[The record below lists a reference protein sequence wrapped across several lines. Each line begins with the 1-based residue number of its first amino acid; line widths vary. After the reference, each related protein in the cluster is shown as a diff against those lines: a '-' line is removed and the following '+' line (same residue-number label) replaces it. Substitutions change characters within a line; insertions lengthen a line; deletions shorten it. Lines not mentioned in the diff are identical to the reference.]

1 MARSTPEGEASDE
14 RLLGLFLDG
23 DDAMFGE
30 LVRRY
35 ERPLHGFI
43 CRLTG
48 QPGAAADLFQE
59 TFLRAFQHAGSFRGR
74 SRFKTWLYAIAANV
88 CRSHARKAMR
98 RRTVSDED
106 APEPPDPAPGPN
118 GAAASQEIG
127 ERVARAVG
135 TLPASQ
141 REVVVLKLYDE
152 LTYSEIAQALG
163 RPLGTVKTQMR
174 AALKALRPR
183 LRAIAEAHGLT

>member
-1 MARSTPEGEASDE
+1 MSGMTKT
-14 RLLGLFLDG
+14 LLIAAAVVILAGGGLLAWG
-23 DDAMFGE
+23 PW
-30 LVRRY
+30 R
-35 ERPLHGFI
+35 
-43 CRLTG
+43 
-48 QPGAAADLFQE
+48 GAA
-59 TFLRAFQHAGSFRGR
+59 
-74 SRFKTWLYAIAANV
+74 
-88 CRSHARKAMR
+88 
-98 RRTVSDED
+98 

-152 LTYSEIAQALG
+152 LTYSEIAEALG

>member
-1 MARSTPEGEASDE
+1 
-14 RLLGLFLDG
+14 
-23 DDAMFGE
+23 MFGE

-35 ERPLHGFI
+35 ERSLHGFV

-48 QPGAAADLFQE
+48 EPGAAADLFQE
-59 TFLRAFQHAGSFRGR
+59 TFLRVFQHAASFRGG

-118 GAAASQEIG
+118 GAAQSEEIG
-127 ERVARAVG
+127 ERVARAVRE
-135 TLPASQ
+135 LPVAQ

-152 LTYSEIAQALG
+152 LSYSEIADALG

-183 LRAIAEAHGLT
+183 LRSIAEAYGLS